1 VVRPTLLVPA
11 PTTHTHTHIHLPA
24 CPPACLPAALLNVFG
39 VFIGLEK
46 DDSRTFAALA
56 QTDCL
61 LYTWSLAELNT
72 MATQLAPAGG
82 RTLSWLL
89 IACLCGFGE

>member
-1 VVRPTLLVPA
+1 M
-11 PTTHTHTHIHLPA
+11 
-24 CPPACLPAALLNVFG
+24 FG

-56 QTDCL
+56 QTDGL
-61 LYTWSLAELNT
+61 LYTWSLVELNT

-82 RTLSWLL
+82 RTL
-89 IACLCGFGE
+89 

>member
-1 VVRPTLLVPA
+1 MPAATLWCGRRCFYLHQPPTPI
-11 PTTHTHTHIHLPA
+11 PTCLPA
-24 CPPACLPAALLNVFG
+24 RLSAHPPARLPAALLNVFG

-61 LYTWSLAELNT
+61 LYTWSLDELNT

-82 RTLSWLL
+82 RTL
-89 IACLCGFGE
+89 